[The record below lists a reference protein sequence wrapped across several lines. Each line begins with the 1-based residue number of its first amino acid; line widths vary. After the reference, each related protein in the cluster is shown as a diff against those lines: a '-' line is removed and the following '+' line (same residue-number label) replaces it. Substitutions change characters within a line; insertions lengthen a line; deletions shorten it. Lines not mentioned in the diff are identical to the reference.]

1 MYLVKLCD
9 LYVKNDRTFKKS
21 LILVYAKMR
30 KNGQNSNFLKH
41 QITNLKHDQ
50 NIFCQIGTVRGY
62 NDSPKYIFVLFV
74 LGL

>member
-1 MYLVKLCD
+1 MYLVKLWD

-30 KNGQNSNFLKH
+30 KNSQNIIFFKH
-41 QITNLKHDQ
+41 QIKCFKHDQ
-50 NIFCQIGTVRGY
+50 NTFCQIGTVRGY

-74 LGL
+74 L